1 MNLSNFRILL
11 DVTSGPLSLIHPSLR
26 LAIARAIKSEAIR
39 TVLDPNS
46 INSRH
51 KNRFGDVNKEVRL
64 GVDGKLFVN
73 INEMIGYRSSLDSNW
88 DSTTLRIAEL
98 LKFDDLFYIDIG
110 ANIGATL
117 IPIAAKGSR
126 CIAFEPNLDVA
137 WRLLIN
143 VSINRCD
150 KVEIFLNALADIE
163 LKDSWMHLKVDAG
176 NSGAASLFDGT
187 ITEQHTQTVKITT
200 LDDAVSRDFLNSL
213 ETCRGKLLLKVD
225 VEGYEAKVIQ
235 GALSTIKTFSPV
247 IILEHNPGKEL
258 QTVLVELELL
268 GYQIYA
274 ISEDLLL
281 SEVNTSTRY
290 ENIVAIPQWAMDLFT
305 NFTK

>member
-1 MNLSNFRILL
+1 MNLNNFRILL
-11 DVTSGPLSLIHPSLR
+11 DVTSVPLSWIHPSLR
-26 LAIARAIKSEAIR
+26 LAIARAIDIEAIR
-39 TVLDPNS
+39 TILDPNS
-46 INSRH
+46 INSRR
-51 KNRFGDVNKEVRL
+51 KNRFGDVNKKISL
-64 GVDGKLFVN
+64 GPNGKLFVN

-88 DSTTLRIAEL
+88 DSTTLRVAEL
-98 LKFDDLFYIDIG
+98 LDFENLFYIDIG

-117 IPIAAKGSR
+117 IPIATKGSR

-137 WRLLIN
+137 WRLLMN
-143 VSINRCD
+143 VSINYCE
-150 KVEIFLNALADIE
+150 KIEIFLNALADIE
-163 LKDSWMHLKVDAG
+163 LKDSWMPLKITAG
-176 NSGAASLFDGT
+176 NSGAASLFDGA
-187 ITEQHTQTVKITT
+187 ITEQHTRPVKIPT
-200 LDDAVSRDFLNSL
+200 LDDAVSRDFLSSL
-213 ETCRGKLLLKVD
+213 ETCKGKLLLKVD

-258 QTVLVELELL
+258 QTVLVELGLL

-274 ISEDLLL
+274 ISEKLLL

-290 ENIVAIPQWAMDLFT
+290 ENIIAIPLWAFDLFT